1 MIRFDVKSLK
11 CKGAAVS
18 ALVCAALAFFLIGV
32 KVASART
39 WTAITIVTEGGYEPW
54 NMTAP
59 DGSIVGFEPEFMRD
73 LCARMNLT
81 CTIVSQDWDGMIA
94 GLNAGKFDVIMD
106 ALAITPDRA
115 KVIAFTV
122 PFASTPAAFV
132 AVKADALGKLPGTGS
147 VIELASDPD
156 VLPTALDPLRAAL
169 KGQTIGVQVGNALNS
184 FIYKHF
190 QDVAEIREYK
200 TAADRTLD
208 LADGRID
215 IAFDD
220 MSYLNWMLA
229 RPENSDLGYTG
240 PEIRGPIWGIGEGLG
255 LRLSDPDL
263 KAMFD
268 DAITSALADGTVRRL
283 SEKWFKMDISP

>member
-1 MIRFDVKSLK
+1 MIRRDPNMLI
-11 CKGAAVS
+11 GRAAAIL
-18 ALVCAALAFFLIGV
+18 ALVCALACPAAA
-32 KVASART
+32 KT
-39 WTAITIVTEGGYEPW
+39 WTTLTVVTEGGYEPW

-59 DGSIVGFEPEFMRD
+59 DGSIIGFEPEFMQD
-73 LCARMNLT
+73 LCARLKLT
-81 CTIVSQDWDGMIA
+81 CRIVSQDWDGMIA

-115 KVIAFTV
+115 QVIAFTV
-122 PFASTPAAFV
+122 PFARTPAAFV
-132 AVKADALGKLPGTGS
+132 AVKAEALGNLPGTGS
-147 VIELASDPD
+147 MIQLDADTDALPDTLA
-156 VLPTALDPLRAAL
+156 PLRTAL

-184 FIYKHF
+184 FIYRHF

-220 MSYLNWMLA
+220 MSYLNWALA
-229 RPENSDLGYTG
+229 KDENSDLGYTG
-240 PEIRGPIWGIGEGLG
+240 PQIGGPIWGVGEGFG
-255 LRLSDPDL
+255 LRLSDPEL

-268 DAITSALADGTVRRL
+268 TAIQAALADGTVKRL

>member
-1 MIRFDVKSLK
+1 MIRRDANMLTGK
-11 CKGAAVS
+11 AAAIL
-18 ALVCAALAFFLIGV
+18 ALVCALACPA
-32 KVASART
+32 VAKT
-39 WTAITIVTEGGYEPW
+39 WTTLTIVTEGGYEPW

-59 DGSIVGFEPEFMRD
+59 DGSIIGFEPEFMQD
-73 LCARMNLT
+73 LCARLKLT
-81 CTIVSQDWDGMIA
+81 CRIVSQDWDGMIA

-115 KVIAFTV
+115 QVIAFTV
-122 PFASTPAAFV
+122 PFARTPAAFV
-132 AVKADALGKLPGTGS
+132 AVKAEALGNLPGTGS
-147 VIELASDPD
+147 MIQLDADTDSLPDTLA
-156 VLPTALDPLRAAL
+156 PLRTAL

-184 FIYKHF
+184 FIYRHF

-220 MSYLNWMLA
+220 MSYLNWALA
-229 RPENSDLGYTG
+229 KEENSDLGYTG
-240 PEIRGPIWGIGEGLG
+240 PQIAGPIWGVGEGFG
-255 LRLSDPDL
+255 LRLSDPEL

-268 DAITSALADGTVRRL
+268 TAIQAALADGTVKRL